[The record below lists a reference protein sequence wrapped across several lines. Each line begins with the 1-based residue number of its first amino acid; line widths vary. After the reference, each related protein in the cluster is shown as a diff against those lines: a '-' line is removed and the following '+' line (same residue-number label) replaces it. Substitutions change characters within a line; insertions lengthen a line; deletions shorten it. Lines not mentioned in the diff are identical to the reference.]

1 MADSPARTV
10 QRTVA
15 DWTFRHPYLVLSLL
29 TVAMLAPFL
38 SKPFNLD
45 DPLYIWAAQQIQ
57 VHPGNPYGFEV
68 NWFGI
73 AEPMW
78 SATQNPPAMSYYLA
92 GAAGI
97 FGWGEIGL
105 HLAGLL
111 PAVAVV
117 LGTYRLAR
125 NFCRWPRFAAL
136 AVLCSPGFLVSSTTV
151 MCDVA
156 MLAAWVWAVVFWME
170 GLKQNSRGKL
180 WAAGILTG
188 LGLLTKYNGI
198 CLIPLL
204 AAYGLMEK
212 RRPGGWLGIL
222 LIPVAALGASEW
234 WTFHLYGHPHFL
246 ASNQYATASQTYHG
260 ISSMFKAL
268 NALTFTGGSFALVFF
283 CAPCLWSKKG
293 LLILT
298 TLGGLLV
305 ALALT
310 GGMMTTNF
318 SWLTGNLRV
327 GTEIQIILWSVA
339 GVFVL
344 ALAVADGWQNKT
356 SGSWLLALWVLGVF
370 AFAAFIYW
378 MVNIRAIL
386 PMAPAVAILVTRRL
400 EQDRLKLTTGI
411 KISLVASAALSLL
424 LASADFQLANAV
436 RKGAE
441 RVHAEYASRP
451 GRKWFS
457 GHWGF
462 QYYMQLWGAWP
473 LGFNRSA
480 LKPADLVIVPVQYAN
495 QTPVAPPDG
504 NLIEVC
510 NLPVCPWLAIWNPSV
525 GAGFYSASTGGP
537 LPFVFGNIPPE
548 KLFVYVL
555 QEPAGSAR

>member
-10 QRTVA
+10 QRTIA
-15 DWTFRHPYLVLSLL
+15 DWTFRHPYLVLTLL

-38 SKPFNLD
+38 AKPFNID

-78 SATQNPPAMSYYLA
+78 SATQNPPLMSYYLA
-92 GAAGI
+92 VAGAI
-97 FGWGEIGL
+97 FGWSETGM
-105 HLAGLL
+105 HFACLL

-125 NFCRWPRFAAL
+125 NFCRHPQFAAL
-136 AVLCSPGFLVSSTTV
+136 TVLCSPGFLVSSTTV

-156 MLAAWVWAVVFWME
+156 MLAAWVWAVVFWTE
-170 GLKQNSRGKL
+170 GLQQNSLGKL
-180 WAAGILTG
+180 SSAGILTG
-188 LGLLTKYNGI
+188 LALLTKYNGI

-204 AAYGLMEK
+204 AAYGWMEK
-212 RRPGGWLGIL
+212 RNVGVWLGFL
-222 LIPVAALGASEW
+222 LIPVAALCASEW

-260 ISSMFKAL
+260 IARMFKTL
-268 NALTFTGGSFALVFF
+268 NALTFIGGGFAGVLF
-283 CAPCLWSKKG
+283 CAPCLWSKRG

-298 TLGGLLV
+298 ILGGLLAGW
-305 ALALT
+305 ALSQGMLT
-310 GGMMTTNF
+310 MNF
-318 SWLTGNLRV
+318 SWLSGNLHV
-327 GTEIQIILWSVA
+327 GTQIQIILWTVA
-339 GVFVL
+339 GIFVL

-356 SGSWLLALWVLGVF
+356 SDSGLLALWVLGIF

-400 EQDRLKLTTGI
+400 EQDWLKLTTGI
-411 KISLVASAALSLL
+411 KISLAASAALSLL
-424 LASADFQLANAV
+424 LANADFQLANAV
-436 RKGAE
+436 RNGVE
-441 RVHAEYASRP
+441 RVHEEYASRP

-457 GHWGF
+457 GHLGF
-462 QYYMQLWGAWP
+462 QYYMQLGGAWP
-473 LGFNRSA
+473 LGFNRSE
-480 LKPADLVIVPVQYAN
+480 LKPADLVIVPVQYASE
-495 QTPVAPPDG
+495 TPLAPQGG
-504 NLIEVC
+504 NLIKVC
-510 NLPVCPWLAIWNPSV
+510 SLPGFPWLATWNPRV
-525 GAGFYSASTGGP
+525 GAGFYSTFAGP
-537 LPFVFGNIPPE
+537 LPFVFGNIPSE

-555 QEPAGSAR
+555 NGPAKNVR